1 MSFHVYFR
9 LLPILTHG
17 LVIRMSVY
25 HPMDDGVVVRTYLA
39 FALSFVGAVES
50 VLPVL

>member
-1 MSFHVYFR
+1 
-9 LLPILTHG
+9 
-17 LVIRMSVY
+17 MSVY

-39 FALSFVGAVES
+39 FALSFPLLRCFGRGFSIVGAVES